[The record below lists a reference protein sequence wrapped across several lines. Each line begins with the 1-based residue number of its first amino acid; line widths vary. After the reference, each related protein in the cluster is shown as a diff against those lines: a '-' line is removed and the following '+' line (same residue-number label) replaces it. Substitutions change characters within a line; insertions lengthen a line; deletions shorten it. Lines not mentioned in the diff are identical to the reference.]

1 MIASGESDIEV
12 VSPETHVLGTT
23 LSSFVSS
30 RSLRNVTTNTDSGT
44 NELPWTLADL
54 DSSNPYNNPIL
65 STSPSVCSV
74 LSSEEELSISSSPS
88 SLASSFIAY
97 KKKII
102 QPRKS
107 ILKKLPLCILN
118 HILQYVDQF
127 DLVNLLLTSSTLYNI
142 AMDRLYKRVTVM
154 LNAEFP
160 LNCKKS
166 SKRYILENGM
176 KYMDTAMILTVSNL
190 FKFFITLQT
199 NAKHIQRVKF
209 FVFDKC
215 YTHDAVDISLVQCKI
230 IDFFGAYSNE
240 MNFLHITFIDFLTG
254 ITKLTNFLRNDNI
267 RTKIFKLFVTSTED
281 LYKPNVPQSLTNLF
295 LMLSEVELYSIEDWI
310 GLDLVIDS
318 KTALDVISHQQLNP
332 IFDMSTY
339 PYNVFNSLFTLT
351 CSTNNQIGLEI
362 LKNIKLFSEDVKL
375 KLKGLTVFHC
385 HKETFSDEDNDLFND
400 HNDKFNNELYHRF
413 MEALEKRLSFQ
424 VIESKVDIMHLSHL
438 YLKIDCIEHRNH
450 DCNCFDQFYRDF
462 SEYLTQHDG
471 LPNLV
476 NFEAESFPNLEWLR
490 PHQILENILTPL
502 GVFIKTLSNLAQLTL
517 DLLTP
522 GFKMFDINIRMPT
535 ALLNKLNERL
545 MEAFFLCFF
554 ALSDHQTVNNLR
566 TLQLPDFLTSF
577 VYYKPDFYE
586 SLLHTC
592 QCWGCNLVL
601 EKLKEQFHPIKLDNE
616 DESDIESTYYNLF
629 GYILSKLQ
637 MDREVCIP
645 IKEKTFKYSQYPIYK
660 GQPHTLHNVFH
671 EKENHTACK
680 CNIAQDPLCE
690 DEKAIENLAVTYI
703 IHQLLPI
710 VKYLSMIFYKLD
722 TIMIHGI
729 YYEFNKKQQ
738 KMVPI
743 FDDPEYPVQFLEE
756 RKAEIERGDIPSVP
770 FGYFKT

>member
-1 MIASGESDIEV
+1 MKPAGESHVEIPP
-12 VSPETHVLGTT
+12 PEPHGLET
-23 LSSFVSS
+23 LFH
-30 RSLRNVTTNTDSGT
+30 NPKNIDPTDSRTIDMNSVHAYG
-44 NELPWTLADL
+44 NLPE
-54 DSSNPYNNPIL
+54 
-65 STSPSVCSV
+65 SPSLCSV
-74 LSSEEELSISSSPS
+74 LSSENERSVPSSPS
-88 SLASSFIAY
+88 TVSSSFTTS

-102 QPRKS
+102 QSRKS
-107 ILKKLPLCILN
+107 LLKKLPPCIIN
-118 HILQYVDQF
+118 HIFQYVDQF
-127 DLVNLLLTSSTLYNI
+127 DLVNLLLTCSSIYNL
-142 AMDRLYKRVTVM
+142 AMNRLYKRVTVM

-160 LNCKKS
+160 LNSMKS
-166 SKRYILENGM
+166 SKKYILENGI

-190 FKFFITLQT
+190 LKFFITLQT
-199 NAKHIQRVKF
+199 NPKHIQRIKF

-215 YTHDAVDISLVQCKI
+215 YTHKAVDISLIQCKI
-230 IDFFGAYSNE
+230 IDFFGANSSE

-254 ITKLTNFLRNDNI
+254 IMKLTKFLRNDNI
-267 RTKIFKLFVTSTED
+267 RNKIFKLFVTSIDD
-281 LYKPNVPQSLTNLF
+281 LYEPAVPQSLTNLF
-295 LMLSEVELYSIEDWI
+295 LMLREVELYDIQEWPEIDALPDLVDRQQQNPI
-310 GLDLVIDS
+310 LDL
-318 KTALDVISHQQLNP
+318 
-332 IFDMSTY
+332 STY
-339 PYNVFNSLFTLT
+339 PFSVFNSLFTLT
-351 CSTNNQIGLEI
+351 CSTSNQIGLEI

-375 KLKGLTVFHC
+375 KLRGLTVFHC
-385 HKETFSDEDNDLFND
+385 HKETFSDDDNDFFND
-400 HNDKFNNELYHRF
+400 YNDKSNNELYHRF
-413 MEALEKRLSFQ
+413 MKLLEKRLFFL
-424 VIESKVDIMHLSHL
+424 VIESKIDIMHLTHL

-450 DCNCFDQFYRDF
+450 DCTCFDQFYRDF
-462 SEYLTQHDG
+462 SVYLNQHGG

-502 GVFIKTLSNLAQLTL
+502 GGFVKTLSNLSQLTI

-545 MEAFFLCFF
+545 MEAFFLCFL
-554 ALSDHQTVNNLR
+554 ALSEHQTVNNLR

-616 DESDIESTYYNLF
+616 DSDIESTYYNLF

-645 IKEKTFKYSQYPIYK
+645 IKERTFKYSLYPIYK

-671 EKENHTACK
+671 EKDQHACT
-680 CNIAQDPLCE
+680 CNIADDPHCE
-690 DEKAIENLAVTYI
+690 DEMAIENLAVTYV
-703 IHQLLPI
+703 IHQLQPI

-729 YYEFNKKQQ
+729 YYEFNKKHQ

-743 FDDPEYPVQFLEE
+743 FDRPDYPAEFLAE
-756 RKAEIERGDIPSVP
+756 RRTEIEQSSRPNLP
-770 FGYFKT
+770 FGYFKNTTE